1 MKQQKLKRHGVV
13 ELALVPETREEYEA
27 AMQSRARTVVLTMD
41 RIREWHL
48 SVDVVVMSEASAAH
62 AIFGTDRDFYETVLE
77 EDAGESPPED
87 ELELDGEEPAG
98 APPREPVGAAAAAE

>member
-1 MKQQKLKRHGVV
+1 MKQQRLKRHGVV

-27 AMQSRARTVVLTMD
+27 AMQSRARTVVLTVD
-41 RIREWHL
+41 RIREWNL

-77 EDAGESPPED
+77 EDAGESPAED
-87 ELELDGEEPAG
+87 QLELDGEEPAG
-98 APPREPVGAAAAAE
+98 AAVEPAGGAAAAR

>member
-1 MKQQKLKRHGVV
+1 MKQQRLKRHGVV

-27 AMQSRARTVVLTMD
+27 AMQSRARTVVLTVD
-41 RIREWHL
+41 RIREWNL

-87 ELELDGEEPAG
+87 QLELDGEERPGAAVEPAG
-98 APPREPVGAAAAAE
+98 EAAAAR

>member
-1 MKQQKLKRHGVV
+1 MRQQRLKRHDVV

-27 AMQSRARTVVLTMD
+27 AMQSRARTVVLTVD
-41 RIREWHL
+41 QIREWNL

-77 EDAGESPPED
+77 EDEGDSPPEGQ
-87 ELELDGEEPAG
+87 LQLDAGDAPREPAG
-98 APPREPVGAAAAAE
+98 AAVAAE

>member
-1 MKQQKLKRHGVV
+1 MRQQRLKRHGVV

-41 RIREWHL
+41 QIREWNL
-48 SVDVVVMSEASAAH
+48 SVDVVVMSEASAAR

-77 EDAGESPPED
+77 EDAADSPPED
-87 ELELDGEEPAG
+87 QLELDAG
-98 APPREPVGAAAAAE
+98 DAPREPVGEAAAGE